1 MKKPNLIFRILM
13 LASSS
18 MLASLSAFAANETR
32 TVVPDIGVLLET
44 ARARGEAQGIL
55 GGEAA
60 AKMRAMGVDQPML
73 VDVTTLGNLQQ
84 KDCRRLHIFITQKNV
99 LMPGWKEARDRDTQ
113 FEMNYCPGGK
123 PPASETQAKMRP

>member
-1 MKKPNLIFRILM
+1 MKKLNLICTILM
-13 LASSS
+13 LASS
-18 MLASLSAFAANETR
+18 SAFAANETR
-32 TVVPDIGVLLET
+32 TVVPDLGVLLET
-44 ARARGEAQGIL
+44 ARVRGEAHGIL

-60 AKMRAMGVDQPML
+60 AKLRAMGVDQPML

-123 PPASETQAKMRP
+123 PPISETQAKIRP

>member
-1 MKKPNLIFRILM
+1 MKKPTLLCAILI

-18 MLASLSAFAANETR
+18 TLADEPR

-44 ARARGEAQGIL
+44 ARVRGEAHGIL
-55 GGEAA
+55 GGESA
-60 AKMRAMGVDQPML
+60 AKLRAMGVDQPML
-73 VDVTTLGNLQQ
+73 VDVTTVGNLQQ
-84 KDCRRLHIFITQKNV
+84 KDCRRLRIALTQKNV

-123 PPASETQAKMRP
+123 PPASETQAKIRP

>member
-1 MKKPNLIFRILM
+1 MKKTNLICTILM
-13 LASSS
+13 LASSN
-18 MLASLSAFAANETR
+18 AFAANETR

-44 ARARGEAQGIL
+44 ARVRGEAHGIL
-55 GGEAA
+55 GGDAA
-60 AKMRAMGVDQPML
+60 EKMRAIGIDQPML

-84 KDCRRLHIFITQKNV
+84 KGCRRLRIALTQKNV

-123 PPASETQAKMRP
+123 PPASETQAKIRP

>member
-1 MKKPNLIFRILM
+1 MKKTNLICTILM
-13 LASSS
+13 LASSN
-18 MLASLSAFAANETR
+18 AFAANETR

-44 ARARGEAQGIL
+44 ARVRGEAHGIL
-55 GGEAA
+55 GGDAA
-60 AKMRAMGVDQPML
+60 EKMRAIGIDQPML

-84 KDCRRLHIFITQKNV
+84 KDCRRLRIALTQKNV

-123 PPASETQAKMRP
+123 PPASETQAKIRP